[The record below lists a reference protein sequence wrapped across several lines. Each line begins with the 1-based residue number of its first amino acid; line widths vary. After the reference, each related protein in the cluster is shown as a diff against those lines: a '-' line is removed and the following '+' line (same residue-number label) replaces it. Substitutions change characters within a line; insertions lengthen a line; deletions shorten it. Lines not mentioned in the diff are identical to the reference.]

1 MSNIDII
8 GYFAATLTTLSF
20 LPQAKLTLRTRDTE
34 SLSLSMYSAFTL
46 GVFFWLVYGIYTKNN
61 VIIFANCI
69 TFVLA
74 SLILGFKLYNT
85 FIKTPRTQTTTASR
99 KKNRKRK
106 SRYR

>member
-20 LPQAKLTLRTRDTE
+20 LPQAMLTLRTRDTE

-46 GVFFWLVYGIYTKNN
+46 GVFFWLVYGIHTKNN